1 MAETTRLRMGQ
12 IIQAVLQ
19 VLVKYPEGLQ
29 VRTVTS
35 EVEKILPLTE
45 HEQSFYPDR
54 PGSRRFD
61 KIIRFSTIGPV
72 KAGWLVKDKGIWT
85 LTAEGHEALTRYPD
99 PLSLMQENVR
109 RYYEWKKSARAVEGD
124 SGDSELVEDD
134 SPSATLEEAEESAWA
149 EITDYL
155 ENMPPYEFQELVA
168 ALLRA
173 MGYHVPWVAPRGRDG
188 GVDVIAFTD
197 PIGAVGPRI
206 KVQVKRYSSGKI
218 GVEGLRSFLAVLGA
232 QDVGLFVSL
241 GGFTSDAEMEARAQ
255 DNRRLM
261 LIDMRQLMSMWIE
274 HYDKLTE
281 VDKAR
286 LPLRPVYFL
295 SPID

>member
-1 MAETTRLRMGQ
+1 MAETTKLRMGQ
-12 IIQAVLQ
+12 IVQAVFQ

-29 VRTVTS
+29 VRTVIS

-45 HEQSFYPDR
+45 YERNSYPDR
-54 PGSRRFD
+54 PGLRRFD
-61 KIIRFSTIGPV
+61 KIIRFSTIGAV
-72 KAGWLVKDKGIWT
+72 KAGWLVKSKGIWT
-85 LTAEGHEALTRYPD
+85 LTGEGQGALATYPD
-99 PLSLMQENVR
+99 PLSLVQEIVR
-109 RYYEWKKSARAVEGD
+109 RYYEWKKSSRVSETGTEDSDVVEG
-124 SGDSELVEDD
+124 D

-149 EITDYL
+149 EITEYL
-155 ENMPPYEFQELVA
+155 EQMPPYEFQELVA

-188 GVDVIAFTD
+188 GVDVLAFTD

-218 GVEGLRSFLAVLGA
+218 GVDGLRSFLAVLGA

-261 LIDMRQLMSMWIE
+261 LIDMGQLMSMWIE
-274 HYDKLTE
+274 HYEKLTE
-281 VDKAR
+281 LDKAR

-295 SPID
+295 SPIE

>member
-1 MAETTRLRMGQ
+1 MAETSRLRMGQ
-12 IIQAVLQ
+12 ILQSVFRVLM
-19 VLVKYPEGLQ
+19 KHPEGLQ
-29 VRTVTS
+29 VRQVTA
-35 EVEKILPLTE
+35 EVEAVLGLTE
-45 HEQSFYPDR
+45 YEAAPYPNR

-61 KIIRFSTIGPV
+61 KIIRFSTIGAV
-72 KAGWLVKDKGIWT
+72 KAGWLVKEKGIWT
-85 LTAEGHEALTRYPD
+85 LTSEGQEALQLFPD
-99 PLSLMQENVR
+99 PLTLMRENVR
-109 RYYEWKKSARAVEGD
+109 LYQEWKKSTRIDETT
-124 SGDSELVEDD
+124 SEDDIDED

-149 EITDYL
+149 EIRDYL
-155 ENMPPYEFQELVA
+155 EKMPPYEFQELVA

-188 GVDVIAFTD
+188 GVDVMAFTD

-241 GGFTSDAEMEARAQ
+241 GGFTSDAELESRAQ

-261 LIDMRQLMSMWIE
+261 LIDMGRLMSMWIE
-274 HYDKLTE
+274 HYDKLSE

-286 LPLRPVYFL
+286 LPIRPVYFL
-295 SPID
+295 APID

>member
-12 IIQAVLQ
+12 IIQAVFQ

-29 VRTVTS
+29 VRTVIS
-35 EVEKILPLTE
+35 EVERILPLTDY
-45 HEQSFYPDR
+45 EQSSYPNH
-54 PGSRRFD
+54 PGGRRFD
-61 KIIRFSTIGPV
+61 KIIRFSTIGAV
-72 KAGWLVKDKGIWT
+72 KAGWLVKSKGIWT
-85 LTAEGHEALTRYPD
+85 LTEEGQGALTNYSD
-99 PLSLMQENVR
+99 PLSLMQETVR
-109 RYYEWKKSARAVEGD
+109 RYYEWKKSARAAENSTV
-124 SGDSELVEDD
+124 DSELIEDD

-149 EITDYL
+149 EITEYL
-155 ENMPPYEFQELVA
+155 GQMPPYEFQELVA

-188 GVDVIAFTD
+188 GVDVVAFTD

-218 GVEGLRSFLAVLGA
+218 GVDGLRSFLAVLGA

-241 GGFTSDAEMEARAQ
+241 GGFTGDAEMEARAQ

-261 LIDMRQLMSMWIE
+261 LIDMGQLMSMWIAN
-274 HYDKLTE
+274 YDKLTE
-281 VDKAR
+281 IDKTR

-295 SPID
+295 SPLD

>member
-1 MAETTRLRMGQ
+1 VAETTRLRMGQ
-12 IIQAVLQ
+12 IIQAVFL
-19 VLVKYPEGLQ
+19 VLEKYPEGLQ
-29 VRTVTS
+29 VRAVTS
-35 EVEKILPLTE
+35 EVEKILPLTD

-72 KAGWLVKDKGIWT
+72 KAGWLIKSKGIWT
-85 LTAEGHEALTRYPD
+85 LTAEGHEALTKYPD

-109 RYYEWKKSARAVEGD
+109 RYHEWRKSSRAAEAD
-124 SGDSELVEDD
+124 SSDSDIVEDD
-134 SPSATLEEAEESAWA
+134 SPSATLEVAEESAWA

-155 ENMPPYEFQELVA
+155 EKMPPYEFQELVA

-197 PIGAVGPRI
+197 PIGAIGPRI

-241 GGFTSDAEMEARAQ
+241 GGFTSDAAMEARAQ

-261 LIDMRQLMSMWIE
+261 LIDMSQLMTMWIQ

-281 VDKAR
+281 MDKAR